1 VRDDLQKEVKETPY
15 FGILHSIVGEQSW
28 LLTDPFGG
36 VIEIDQAAGFTR
48 EAGLSKTRTLLID
61 ETTTIE
67 ISHEG
72 VNMSCGANGKWTST
86 LNLMRRRTGR
96 VCLVAVGDY
105 AMRVED
111 IEIEGKLDRSWYAQ
125 RRAVWIEREYERLKG
140 AAK

>member
-1 VRDDLQKEVKETPY
+1 
-15 FGILHSIVGEQSW
+15 
-28 LLTDPFGG
+28 
-36 VIEIDQAAGFTR
+36 
-48 EAGLSKTRTLLID
+48 
-61 ETTTIE
+61 
-67 ISHEG
+67 
-72 VNMSCGANGKWTST
+72 MSCGANGKWTST

-111 IEIEGKLDRSWYAQ
+111 IEIEGKIDRSWYAQ